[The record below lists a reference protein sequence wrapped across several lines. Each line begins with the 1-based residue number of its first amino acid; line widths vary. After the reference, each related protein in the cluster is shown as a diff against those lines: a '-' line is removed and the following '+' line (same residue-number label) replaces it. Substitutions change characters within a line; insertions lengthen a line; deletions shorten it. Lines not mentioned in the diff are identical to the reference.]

1 MSLGRE
7 GFLTALFLICLSFLT
22 SNAQDSSVELGDF
35 EPESVEVHGVRH
47 TGEFLGKSKIFIKN
61 YGVIRTKSGIISPIN
76 RKKIPSHIFQDIPGS
91 ASHYK
96 FTIAFISDSGSS
108 AQASGEVIVLS
119 QSSEEKTSYLFK
131 ELTGVEMSDIGVF
144 RQWRY
149 HSVVI
154 TIPMALKHW
163 TLDYESDWQYPPEGH
178 GKLTNGVHDI
188 DIQSITVATPW
199 EGETR
204 EFHKIV
210 FTQAGNWLA
219 VKDLSEANF
228 IFRENLEPEIKTVLS
243 VAMASLGY

>member
-1 MSLGRE
+1 MNSE
-7 GFLTALFLICLSFLT
+7 SQYYQVIFSNVFALFLICLSFLIT
-22 SNAQDSSVELGDF
+22 NAQ
-35 EPESVEVHGVRH
+35 EVHSIRR
-47 TGEFLGKSKIFIKN
+47 TGEFLGRSKLFIEG
-61 YGVIRTKSGIISPIN
+61 YGAIRAKSGIISPIN

-96 FTIAFISDSGSS
+96 FTLAFISDSGNA

-119 QSSEEKTSYLFK
+119 QTSEEKTSYLFK
-131 ELTGVEMSDIGVF
+131 ELTAVEMSDIGVF

-188 DIQSITVATPW
+188 NIQNITVATPW

-204 EFHKIV
+204 ELFRIV

-219 VKDLSEANF
+219 MKDLYETDF
-228 IFRENLEPEIKTVLS
+228 IFRENLEPEMKTVLS